1 MDIIFIYSI
10 NRQYKINLLYCT
22 QTKEEW
28 LIGLDNGIEVRRT
41 QQANKIEELKIFNL
55 DYDKKLECDFEICYW
70 RKCYGLRNDI
80 LCIIGKRWYPDE
92 YEFKLTKNDIDN
104 IIKLLGSYNEE
115 TWEDSIWE
123 WTSDEDGW
131 SYSEHIKRD
140 IENLKLLRQLMDKY
154 DLEVYFYDSY

>member
-1 MDIIFIYSI
+1 MLFFIYCA
-10 NRQYKINLLYCT
+10 NLQYKINYAILYAN
-22 QTKEEW
+22 KGGSAM
-28 LIGLDNGIEVRRT
+28 GLDNGICIKRT
-41 QQANKIEELKIFNL
+41 LETNKIVELQMFNL
-55 DYDKKLECDFEICYW
+55 DYDKELKDDFEVCYW

-115 TWEDSIWE
+115 TWVDSIWE

-140 IENLKLLRQLMDKY
+140 IEDLKILRELMDKH